1 MFIYIK
7 HGDNNQFLV
16 NTNCPI
22 VVLMKYMKTRLG
34 LAESGMYSSLEGIL
48 HASGYVDNQKAYRPG
63 DEPGVMKFLF
73 LLQNSQESA
82 RGLLKAKESFI
93 VCIIRRTSDWAY
105 TSVTSLLCSVDSA
118 LIESLQTQIDNLEKT
133 RLKQLHIV
141 EARMATSEEINAQA
155 LPTKS
160 TKKRKKVTHAN
171 APDEEVQ
178 RHMGDRKSRN

>member
-7 HGDNNQFLV
+7 NGDNNQFLV

-22 VVLMKYMKTRLG
+22 VVLMKYIKTRLG
-34 LAESGMYSSLEGIL
+34 LAESELIDL
-48 HASGYVDNQKAYRPG
+48 C
-63 DEPGVMKFLF
+63 DEPGVLKFLF

-93 VCIIRRTSDWAY
+93 VCIIRRTSDGAY

-160 TKKRKKVTHAN
+160 TKKRKKVRHAN

-178 RHMGDRKSRN
+178 RHTGDRKSRN

>member
-1 MFIYIK
+1 MFVYL
-7 HGDNNQFLV
+7 DNNQFLV

-22 VVLMKYMKTRLG
+22 VVLMKYIKTRLG
-34 LAESGMYSSLEGIL
+34 LAESELIDL
-48 HASGYVDNQKAYRPG
+48 C
-63 DEPGVMKFLF
+63 DEPGVLKFLF

-93 VCIIRRTSDWAY
+93 VCIIRQ
-105 TSVTSLLCSVDSA
+105 
-118 LIESLQTQIDNLEKT
+118 SLQTQIDNLEKT

-160 TKKRKKVTHAN
+160 VSALEPHLNLTVLSYLFTCSHLLYYSA
-171 APDEEVQ
+171 
-178 RHMGDRKSRN
+178 

>member
-7 HGDNNQFLV
+7 NGDNNQFLV

-22 VVLMKYMKTRLG
+22 VVLMKYIKTRLG
-34 LAESGMYSSLEGIL
+34 LAESELIDL
-48 HASGYVDNQKAYRPG
+48 C
-63 DEPGVMKFLF
+63 DEPGVLKFLF

-93 VCIIRRTSDWAY
+93 VCIIRQ
-105 TSVTSLLCSVDSA
+105 
-118 LIESLQTQIDNLEKT
+118 SLQTQIDNLEKT

-160 TKKRKKVTHAN
+160 TKKRKKVRHAN

-178 RHMGDRKSRN
+178 RHTGDRKSRN

>member
-7 HGDNNQFLV
+7 HEDNNQFLV

-22 VVLMKYMKTRLG
+22 VVLMKYIKTRLG
-34 LAESGMYSSLEGIL
+34 LAESELIDL
-48 HASGYVDNQKAYRPG
+48 C
-63 DEPGVMKFLF
+63 DEPGVLKFLF

-93 VCIIRRTSDWAY
+93 VCIIRQ
-105 TSVTSLLCSVDSA
+105 
-118 LIESLQTQIDNLEKT
+118 SLQTQIDNLEKT

-178 RHMGDRKSRN
+178 RHTGDRKSRN